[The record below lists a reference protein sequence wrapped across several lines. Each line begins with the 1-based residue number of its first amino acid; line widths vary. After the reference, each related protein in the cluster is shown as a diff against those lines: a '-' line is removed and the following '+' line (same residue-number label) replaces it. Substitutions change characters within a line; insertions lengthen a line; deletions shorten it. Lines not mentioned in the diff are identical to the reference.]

1 MILDHI
7 VMENIRSYRHE
18 EIEFPKGVSLFEGDI
33 GSGKST
39 ILMSIEFALFG
50 LGSQKAESLL
60 AKNTSSGKVMLGFS
74 VNGKKYEVRR
84 ALIKNSTIAQ
94 DSKSS
99 CIIADGQKEPLS
111 TTELKQRILQILKFN
126 EPTNPRAES
135 RIFRYAVF
143 TPQETMKN
151 VLSDEKMRLETIRKA
166 FGIEDYNIAASN
178 ADALLQKIKG
188 SMNVLQER
196 FKCIEELE
204 MANRKS
210 DENIA
215 EIEKSVSQIIQ
226 TKGTHEEAE
235 ITVSAELDSL
245 RKRSEEKNRTEV
257 KIEAKKTEIQDCK
270 KTISRI
276 EDNKVADQDELRKY
290 NMQYE
295 ELSRI
300 KKPDILK
307 TVGELDAEIGRFR
320 KISDELIRHNAKRD
334 SIIEDI
340 SRLKRSLG
348 DAGTKSNMTENLE
361 MLQRQNDSLELK
373 LQELEEGQKKTEG
386 QKTESHAE
394 RKRLESEME
403 RIEKLGNRCLTCSRE
418 ISDAE
423 RIKLVSE
430 RREKAGVLAQKILD
444 AKRRIE
450 ETANS
455 IKENRAGVSA
465 KSLEINRIRQII
477 PQIDELESKTSGL
490 NLIESEIARLNQEND
505 GEQYGKDPIKSLTD
519 TRDQLIRYE
528 NARGQKERTDAAIRE
543 KQARIRAGQKYHTKS
558 KRCCCLTGKRS
569 WKVLYSEYE
578 SADLQGQIRQ
588 KDAQLRELREK
599 IGQSMSLLERN
610 NAQIS
615 AERARIS
622 ENKSRIDEAK
632 KWKERHA
639 YVSECHEWIKQF
651 LIPTARQIEKQLL
664 LSILRDFD
672 ETYRRW
678 YSILVEDPT
687 KESRIDEGFTPTVSQ
702 SGYEQS
708 LEYLSGGEKTS
719 IALAYR
725 LTLNSLMRKEVESMR
740 SNLLILDEPTDG
752 FSKNH
757 LDKMRDVLDELGSEQ
772 IILVSHERELESRV
786 DHVFRVSKQDGVS
799 KVSAVS

>member
-1 MILDHI
+1 MILDYI

-18 EIEFPKGVSLFEGDI
+18 EIVFPMGVSLFEGDI

-60 AKNTSSGKVMLGFS
+60 AKNTSSGKVTLGFS
-74 VNGKKYEVRR
+74 VSGEKYEVQR
-84 ALIKNSTIAQ
+84 ALIKNNTITQ
-94 DSKSS
+94 DSKNSW
-99 CIIADGQKEPLS
+99 IKADGQKEPLS
-111 TTELKQRILQILKFN
+111 TSELKQRILQILKFN

-151 VLSDEKMRLETIRKA
+151 VLSDKEMRLETIRKA

-178 ADALLQKIKG
+178 AGTLLQEIKG
-188 SMNVLQER
+188 NMNVLQER

-204 MANRKS
+204 MANRES
-210 DENIA
+210 DETIA
-215 EIEKSVSQIIQ
+215 GIEKSVREIIQ
-226 TKGTHEEAE
+226 TKSRHEESEVA
-235 ITVSAELDSL
+235 VSAELDSL

-276 EDNKVADQDELRKY
+276 EENKSADQEELRKY
-290 NMQYE
+290 NIQYE

-307 TVGELDAEIGRFR
+307 TVGELDAEIDRFR
-320 KISDELIRHNAKRD
+320 KISDELIRNNAKRD
-334 SIIEDI
+334 STMEDI

-348 DAGTKSNMTENLE
+348 DTGTKSEMTKNLE
-361 MLQRQNDSLELK
+361 ILQMQSDSLELK
-373 LQELEEGQKKTEG
+373 LQELEKKQKKTEG
-386 QKTESHAE
+386 QKTEGQTE
-394 RKRLESEME
+394 RKRLENEME

-423 RIKLVSE
+423 RVKLVSE
-430 RREKAGVLAQKILD
+430 RREKAGILTQKILD
-444 AKRRIE
+444 AEKRIE
-450 ETANS
+450 EAASN
-455 IKENRAGVSA
+455 IKENKTGVSE

-477 PQIDELESKTSGL
+477 PQIGELESKTSGL
-490 NLIESEIARLNQEND
+490 GMIESEIARLNQENA
-505 GEQYGKDPIKSLTD
+505 GGQYGNNPIKSLTD
-519 TRDQLIRYE
+519 TRDQLIKYE
-528 NARGQKERTDAAIRE
+528 NARGQKERIDAAIRE
-543 KQARIRAGQKYHTKS
+543 KQARILTGQKSHEEQKMLLS
-558 KRCCCLTGKRS
+558 GREKELER
-569 WKVLYSEYE
+569 LYSEYE
-578 SADLQGQIRQ
+578 SVDLQGQIRQ
-588 KDAQLRELREK
+588 KDAQLQELREK

-610 NAQIS
+610 NTQIS
-615 AERARIS
+615 AERSRIS
-622 ENKSRIDEAK
+622 ENKKSIDEAK
-632 KWKERHA
+632 KWKEQHA
-639 YVSECHEWIKQF
+639 YVSECREWVERF
-651 LIPTARQIEKQLL
+651 LIPTARQIEKQVL

-702 SGYEQS
+702 NGYEQN

-719 IALAYR
+719 VALAYR

-752 FSKNH
+752 FSKNQ
-757 LDKMRDVLDELGSEQ
+757 LGKMREVLYELGSEQ
-772 IILVSHERELESRV
+772 IILVSHERELESHV
-786 DHVFRVSKQDGVS
+786 DHIFRVSKQDGVS
-799 KVSAVS
+799 NISAAS

>member
-1 MILDHI
+1 MILDYI

-18 EIEFPKGVSLFEGDI
+18 EIEFPMGVSLFEGDI

-60 AKNTSSGKVMLGFS
+60 AKNTSSGKVTLGFS
-74 VNGKKYEVRR
+74 VNGKKYEVQR

-99 CIIADGQKEPLS
+99 CIIVDGQKEPLS

-215 EIEKSVSQIIQ
+215 EIEKSVSQITQ
-226 TKGTHEEAE
+226 TKGMHEEAE
-235 ITVSAELDSL
+235 RTVSAELDSL
-245 RKRSEEKNRTEV
+245 RKRSEKKNRTEV

-276 EDNKVADQDELRKY
+276 EDNKAADQDELRKY

-307 TVGELDAEIGRFR
+307 TVEELDAEIGRFR

-386 QKTESHAE
+386 QKAESHAE
-394 RKRLESEME
+394 RKRLEIEME

-450 ETANS
+450 ETDNS
-455 IKENRAGVSA
+455 IKENRANVSA
-465 KSLEINRIRQII
+465 KGVEINRIRQII

-490 NLIESEIARLNQEND
+490 NLIESEIARLNQENA
-505 GEQYGKDPIKSLTD
+505 GGQYGKDPIKSLTD
-519 TRDQLIRYE
+519 ARDQLIRYE

-543 KQARIRAGQKYHTKS
+543 KQARILAGQKSYEEQKMLLS
-558 KRCCCLTGKRS
+558 GREKELEI
-569 WKVLYSEYE
+569 LYSEYE

-615 AERARIS
+615 AERVRMS

-632 KWKERHA
+632 KWKEQHA

-702 SGYEQS
+702 SGYEQN